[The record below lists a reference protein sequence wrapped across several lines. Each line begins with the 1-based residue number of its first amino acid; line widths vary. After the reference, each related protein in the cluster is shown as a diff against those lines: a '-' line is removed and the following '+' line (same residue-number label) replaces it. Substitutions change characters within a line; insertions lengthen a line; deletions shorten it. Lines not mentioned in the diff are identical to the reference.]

1 MEARL
6 RTSWKKVFQALL
18 FGLATLAPQT
28 SARAQAWAYIEPEY
42 GPRFY
47 FGDED
52 TRRARAHFVNGDF
65 GLAEKYFR
73 LAAQSS
79 PQNGAAWVGLAACY
93 DRLGRFDLSERAYK
107 RATLLMGANAVIL
120 NNHGYSYMLRGRADE
135 AQRLLYRALQMAPDN
150 PTIANNIAVLNSG
163 QGYFWGTGSYIWGD
177 VRY

>member
-6 RTSWKKVFQALL
+6 KTSWKNIFRALL
-18 FGLATLAPQT
+18 ICAAALVSQT

-52 TRRARAHFVNGDF
+52 TRRARAHFINGDF

-73 LAAQSS
+73 LAAEAT

-93 DRLGRFDLSERAYK
+93 DRLGRFDLAERAYK
-107 RATLLMGANAVIL
+107 RATLLMGQNPVIL

-135 AQRLLYRALQMAPDN
+135 AQKLLYRAQRLAPDN
-150 PTIANNIAVLNSG
+150 PTIANNLAVLASG